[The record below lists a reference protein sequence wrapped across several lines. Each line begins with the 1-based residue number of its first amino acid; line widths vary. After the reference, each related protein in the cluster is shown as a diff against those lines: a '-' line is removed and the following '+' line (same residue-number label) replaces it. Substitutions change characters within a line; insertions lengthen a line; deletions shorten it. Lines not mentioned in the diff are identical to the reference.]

1 MKTFLSYSRK
11 DESVVKTLAQ
21 GLEAAK
27 RDVWFDHDLRGGD
40 IWWDSILDNIRNSA
54 VFLFA
59 LSDASLQSK
68 PSRLELDYAL
78 ALGLPIL
85 PVQVGPVGALRTS
98 PLAEL
103 QIITYSPDDAQSG
116 FRVLAAVEDA
126 ARRLRPLPDPLPTP
140 PPIPF
145 AYLLALGRQID
156 STELSVEE
164 QRAVVDQLR
173 RALGDET
180 DESVRQDILTMLDNL
195 NRKPWTT
202 RWAEKEI
209 KALLMV
215 HGPGPAAPPDAGPT
229 EQRRPRPDE
238 AGTQGG
244 AGPGAADQPSA
255 PDPREW
261 FAERLEQLHRE
272 RTEAE
277 RRIDPDPPPWRPSPA
292 AAVRWQQTFET
303 GGSGAGAA
311 PAGQWPP
318 TPAGFEARPANPPGP
333 QPTARPEAGP
343 AGRPQPQPLSGQGH
357 WATQPQPQA
366 PPQPPAQPQQLP
378 PAPPN
383 YWALSIVSFLL
394 SLLFGGIA
402 MYFSYSVGQRYQAG
416 DLDGAGRASRN
427 AKVWGIVGIVV
438 GAIVIFA
445 AI

>member
-40 IWWDSILDNIRNSA
+40 VWWDSILDNIRNSA
-54 VFLFA
+54 VYLFA

-68 PSRLELDYAL
+68 PCRLELDYAL

-85 PVQVGPVGALRTS
+85 PVQVGPVGALRTN

-103 QIITYSPDDAQSG
+103 QIIDYSPDDAQSG
-116 FRVLAAVEDA
+116 FRVLAAVDDA
-126 ARRLRPLPDPLPTP
+126 AGRLRPLPDPLPTP

-156 STELSVEE
+156 STELSVDE

-180 DESVRQDILTMLDNL
+180 DESVRQDILTMLGNL

-209 KALLMV
+209 RALLMV
-215 HGPGPAAPPDAGPT
+215 HGPGSTAPPDAGPT
-229 EQRRPRPDE
+229 EPRSDE
-238 AGTQGG
+238 AGTTQGG
-244 AGPGAADQPSA
+244 AGPGRADPIRAGQPPA

-261 FAERLEQLHRE
+261 FAERLERLHRE
-272 RTEAE
+272 RTELE
-277 RRIDPDPPPWRPSPA
+277 RRIDPDPAPWRPSPA
-292 AAVRWQQTFET
+292 VASQWRQAYET
-303 GGSGAGAA
+303 GGPGGGAA
-311 PAGQWPP
+311 SAGQRPP
-318 TPAGFEARPANPPGP
+318 TPAGFEARPATPPSP
-333 QPTARPEAGP
+333 QPTVRPEGGLAGP
-343 AGRPQPQPLSGQGH
+343 PQSGQGH
-357 WATQPQPQA
+357 WAAQPQPQ
-366 PPQPPAQPQQLP
+366 PQPPP
-378 PAPPN
+378 PPN

-394 SLLFGGIA
+394 SLLIGGIA
-402 MYFSYSVGQRYQAG
+402 MYFSYSVGRRYQAG
-416 DLDGAGRASRN
+416 DLDGARRASRN
-427 AKVWGIVGIVV
+427 AKVWGIVGIVL